1 MMEIEFFSIN
11 LKPDPSHLPSRIE
24 TICDDSYKAVED
36 ISRRFRSLTT
46 TMMMCQSIWYVCG
59 LIAVSQAAWVRVWE
73 DNFDWNGGV
82 DLNKW
87 EFDVGG
93 SGWG

>member
-1 MMEIEFFSIN
+1 MGEGGWI
-11 LKPDPSHLPSRIE
+11 
-24 TICDDSYKAVED
+24 
-36 ISRRFRSLTT
+36 
-46 TMMMCQSIWYVCG
+46 
-59 LIAVSQAAWVRVWE
+59 RVWE

-93 SGWG
+93 TGWGLDFIFLSFIILIL

>member
-1 MMEIEFFSIN
+1 M
-11 LKPDPSHLPSRIE
+11 
-24 TICDDSYKAVED
+24 
-36 ISRRFRSLTT
+36 
-46 TMMMCQSIWYVCG
+46 
-59 LIAVSQAAWVRVWE
+59 SQGAWVRVWE

-93 SGWG
+93 SGWGQPNHSLSFRLHSVDTSLNEF

>member
-1 MMEIEFFSIN
+1 
-11 LKPDPSHLPSRIE
+11 
-24 TICDDSYKAVED
+24 
-36 ISRRFRSLTT
+36 
-46 TMMMCQSIWYVCG
+46 MCLWCVVTLSDG
-59 LIAVSQAAWVRVWE
+59 GWVRVWE

-93 SGWG
+93 HGWGSKTVFVFN

>member
-1 MMEIEFFSIN
+1 MKSYQI
-11 LKPDPSHLPSRIE
+11 L
-24 TICDDSYKAVED
+24 ICVWCVVAFGE
-36 ISRRFRSLTT
+36 
-46 TMMMCQSIWYVCG
+46 
-59 LIAVSQAAWVRVWE
+59 AAWVRVWE

-93 SGWG
+93 GGWGKKVSWIAVREPMILLYVRRIR

>member
-1 MMEIEFFSIN
+1 M
-11 LKPDPSHLPSRIE
+11 
-24 TICDDSYKAVED
+24 
-36 ISRRFRSLTT
+36 ISKL
-46 TMMMCQSIWYVCG
+46 IWCLFG
-59 LIAVSQAAWVRVWE
+59 LVAVSQGAWVRVWE

-93 SGWG
+93 SGWGRSNFFFRLYSVETSLHVLQAILRRNSILRIVWRMPVVNYFPVVQTAV

>member
-1 MMEIEFFSIN
+1 MKAYLSLICVWCIVTFS
-11 LKPDPSHLPSRIE
+11 E
-24 TICDDSYKAVED
+24 
-36 ISRRFRSLTT
+36 
-46 TMMMCQSIWYVCG
+46 
-59 LIAVSQAAWVRVWE
+59 AAWVRVWE

-93 SGWG
+93 TGWGLDFIFLSFIILIL